1 MSRITLFA
9 VFLVALPALGQ
20 DLPVVTGVEGQP
32 LMAQV
37 TRLKEALDFLGSSLQ
52 EEDAA
57 RLEALRDRA
66 PDESVV
72 REIQATLDPYCLA
85 MVEINPEARVSAETD
100 YPCIFDNRVG
110 MARSYAKLEGALD
123 FDRDMEEL
131 KNGRSYVSDGKSHI
145 IDFHVDEQ
153 ELGVEGSELRLERP
167 KTVTGD
173 GASRG
178 LSTGGAR

>member
-1 MSRITLFA
+1 MEGSEGGSMSRITLLA

-72 REIQATLDPYCLA
+72 REIQATLDP
-85 MVEINPEARVSAETD
+85 
-100 YPCIFDNRVG
+100 
-110 MARSYAKLEGALD
+110 
-123 FDRDMEEL
+123 
-131 KNGRSYVSDGKSHI
+131 
-145 IDFHVDEQ
+145 
-153 ELGVEGSELRLERP
+153 
-167 KTVTGD
+167 
-173 GASRG
+173 
-178 LSTGGAR
+178 